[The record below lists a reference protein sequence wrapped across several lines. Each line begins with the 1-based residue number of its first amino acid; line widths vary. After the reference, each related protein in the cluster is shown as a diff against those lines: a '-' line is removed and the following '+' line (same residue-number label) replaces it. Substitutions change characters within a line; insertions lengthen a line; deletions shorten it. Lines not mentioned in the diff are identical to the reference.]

1 MTRDEIVRL
10 EGYLRSRFQLG
21 GIEVRQHPSREEN
34 AEVYLLDERLGE
46 LFKDTEEGDLSYDFS
61 MSIKTDA
68 DKLQEFM
75 RSRFDMNA
83 IEVRQRPNKDDSAE
97 VYIGDE
103 FIGVLFEDGDVYS
116 YAFNMSI
123 LEYDLEE
130 A

>member
-1 MTRDEIVRL
+1 MI
-10 EGYLRSRFQLG
+10 
-21 GIEVRQHPSREEN
+21 
-34 AEVYLLDERLGE
+34 DERVGE

-61 MSIKTDA
+61 MNFQTDA
-68 DKLQEFM
+68 DQLQSYM
-75 RSRFDMNA
+75 RDRFQMNA

-103 FIGVLFEDGDVYS
+103 FIGVLFEEGDVYS

>member
-1 MTRDEIVRL
+1 
-10 EGYLRSRFQLG
+10 
-21 GIEVRQHPSREEN
+21 
-34 AEVYLLDERLGE
+34 
-46 LFKDTEEGDLSYDFS
+46 
-61 MSIKTDA
+61 
-68 DKLQEFM
+68 
-75 RSRFDMNA
+75 MNA

-103 FIGVLFEDGDVYS
+103 FIGVLFEEGDVYS